1 MNSGVNSS
9 AYSTNLSLS
18 IQSSY
23 YTRPA
28 VENSCCLACI
38 PAFEPSQSLCGILP
52 LTGFRPECMLQY
64 LSDAGVLAE
73 LWLPFC
79 CGCVKEGSSV

>member
-1 MNSGVNSS
+1 MNPGINSS
-9 AYSTNLSLS
+9 AYSVNLGLS
-18 IQSSY
+18 IQSGY

-28 VENSCCLACI
+28 VENSCCLASI
-38 PAFEPSQSLCGILP
+38 LAFEPSQSLCGILP
-52 LTGFRPECMLQY
+52 LTGFRLECTPQY

-79 CGCVKEGSSV
+79 CSCVKEGSSV